1 LTFVC
6 TLKNSKLKSHNVG
19 SVETLASDKWC
30 MQKKKKK
37 KIFLEDIGI
46 AFLTS
51 TWRNSDPHPCTRIQ
65 IRQN

>member
-1 LTFVC
+1 MTFVC

-30 MQKKKKK
+30 MQKKKNS
-37 KIFLEDIGI
+37 DPHIGI